1 MWILAGLL
9 LVSLET
15 LLLDFAS
22 GGICQPLNTTLF
34 NSCVQA
40 GYYNSSAFDSGR
52 QGELASLIFNL
63 QKRFNC
69 SSLTNLMTC
78 PLYLPICQST
88 KLPCKSTC
96 KKFLSDCRNVSSE
109 NDGLKALFG
118 GLCGVLPST
127 RCTSHSTHFNDSG
140 TDNSDI
146 TCHKLVL
153 KTCQNMG
160 YNSTSVTTKYQ
171 KLVESSTIFNQVGS
185 NSAKLRKVICMEI
198 APPCDKQNSGKLQVP
213 CRSLCND
220 AFNESRSQFMKVFK
234 NQKYCSALPNANK
247 SRQELCQLK
256 TWPDNVYYPSGL
268 WMSLNK
274 QAPQKK
280 NPTTLTASETKTTQ
294 LVMHQTSRILNTLK
308 WSTHAL
314 TSSPIAAT
322 TAHQSTK
329 KMSTPAP
336 SATGPTGVTSGISGN
351 TSSPSIMIIAPTST
365 IEVTTPETST
375 SKTVSPA
382 STTEAPKP
390 SPSTKVTTSASPT
403 NKPSSPVPSTEET
416 TSSPLT
422 TDKTSASTTKV
433 TTPASPINKSST
445 PLSSTEK
452 TTSSPPTTEKTS
464 ASTTKV
470 ITPASP
476 TNKSST
482 PLSSTEKTTSSPP
495 TTKKTSASTTK
506 GGGDHMKHERHG
518 SSPKVSASKDGKMS
532 GGTIAGIVVGVIA
545 LIIAIAA
552 GAVCFRRH
560 RRVKSQYMH
569 SLMVDMDEL

>member
-22 GGICQPLNTTLF
+22 GGKCQPLNTTLF

-52 QGELASLIFNL
+52 QGELASLIFNM

-78 PLYLPICQST
+78 SLYLPICQST

-109 NDGLKALFG
+109 NDGLKALFR

-127 RCTSHSTHFNDSG
+127 RCTSHSTHSNDSG

-153 KTCQNMG
+153 KKCQNMG

-171 KLVESSTIFNQVGS
+171 KLVESSTIFHQVDS
-185 NSAKLRKVICMEI
+185 NSTKLRKVICMEI

-234 NQKYCSALPNANK
+234 NQRYCSALPNATT
-247 SRQELCQLK
+247 SRQELRQLK

-274 QAPQKK
+274 K
-280 NPTTLTASETKTTQ
+280 
-294 LVMHQTSRILNTLK
+294 
-308 WSTHAL
+308 
-314 TSSPIAAT
+314 AAT

-382 STTEAPKP
+382 STTEAPIPSPSGKATTPATSTDETIPAALSTKAAKP

-403 NKPSSPVPSTEET
+403 NKPSSPVPSTEES
-416 TSSPLT
+416 TSSPPT
-422 TDKTSASTTKV
+422 TDKTSASTK
-433 TTPASPINKSST
+433 
-445 PLSSTEK
+445 
-452 TTSSPPTTEKTS
+452 
-464 ASTTKV
+464 KV

-495 TTKKTSASTTK
+495 TTDKTSASTTNVTMPSPITTPTSRTK
-506 GGGDHMKHERHG
+506 GTEKG
-518 SSPKVSASKDGKMS
+518 SSPKVSASKDGKIS

-560 RRVKSQYMH
+560 RRFKSQYMH